1 MLKSKV
7 LILDL
12 DNTIYPVISI
22 GDKLF
27 GDLLKMIEASGE
39 FSGDIQAIRKE
50 IMRRPFQLIAREF
63 SFSERLT
70 EQCLAHL
77 KELTYEDEMRPFPD
91 YKSLQALPNK
101 KYLVT
106 TGFKNMQRSKVK
118 NLNIE
123 KDFLSVII
131 VDPAE
136 TSKTKKDVFN
146 EIIRHNNYNPSDIV
160 VIGDDPESEL
170 KAARELGLEAIL
182 YDRNNDYPDIVDLKK
197 IRDFKELEEEESRTK
212 SQGMSAADGSEN

>member
-1 MLKSKV
+1 MLKNKV

-27 GDLLKMIEASGE
+27 GDLLNMIEASGE

-70 EQCLAHL
+70 ENCLQHL
-77 KELTYEDEMRPFPD
+77 KELTYNDIMTPFPD
-91 YKSLQALPNK
+91 YKELSAMSLP

-106 TGFKNMQRSKVK
+106 TGFKKMQQSKVRS
-118 NLNIE
+118 LNIE
-123 KDFLSVII
+123 KDFKSVII

-136 TSKTKKDVFN
+136 TSKTKKDVFG
-146 EIIRHNNYNPSDIV
+146 EIIRENNYNPSNIV
-160 VIGDDPESEL
+160 VIGDDPESEI

-182 YDRNNDYPDIVDLKK
+182 YDRNNEYPDISDIKK
-197 IRDFKELEEEESRTK
+197 IRDFKELREE
-212 SQGMSAADGSEN
+212 